1 MGFDNVHNL
10 MPARAGECSA
20 LGPGSAS
27 PASSWN
33 QGTCGVGLIVGCM
46 VSKLYEYAFTGAGVG
61 LQTSPFGGQPPYKT
75 G

>member
-10 MPARAGECSA
+10 MPAAR
-20 LGPGSAS
+20 GSVVRTARGR
-27 PASSWN
+27 PRRRSSRN

-61 LQTSPFGGQPPYKT
+61 GGQTSPFGGGQQLF
-75 G
+75 